1 MSKLLKNS
9 KKGLANL
16 TDKFENEIR
25 HISSV
30 FWGWLFFFVCL
41 FCFLLLL
48 FFFFLNS
55 CLLCYSLIVLSIR
68 KGKPATEAL
77 TPPALSL

>member
-16 TDKFENEIR
+16 TDKFEREIR

-41 FCFLLLL
+41 FCFLL
-48 FFFFLNS
+48 FFFFFKF
-55 CLLCYSLIVLSIR
+55 LLALLLPNYSFNQERQTSN
-68 KGKPATEAL
+68 
-77 TPPALSL
+77 